1 MSSWR
6 SLNHLQRFGV
16 DDDDDDYDYNNGDD
30 DDDDYDYNNGD
41 DGDDYGCKDGEYD
54 FYDFLFTNSKLPDL
68 TSNPTLVLFLL

>member
-16 DDDDDDYDYNNGDD
+16 DD

-54 FYDFLFTNSKLPDL
+54 FYDFLFTNSNLPDL

>member
-30 DDDDYDYNNGD
+30 DDDFGY
-41 DGDDYGCKDGEYD
+41 KDGEDD
-54 FYDFLFTNSKLPDL
+54 FYDFLFTNSNLPDL
-68 TSNPTLVLFLL
+68 TSNSTLVLFLL